1 MALAGQ
7 LSPLKFVAKPQQRK
21 TVRGAQRITKLTA
34 PIKKVEKNE
43 GNIILKGKGKE
54 TDTCKGDR
62 TFSEVEGKPGAQS
75 INENLKKEGMVRGLV
90 TCL

>member
-7 LSPLKFVAKPQQRK
+7 LSPLKFVAKAQQRK

-34 PIKKVEKNE
+34 PINKVEKKE

-62 TFSEVEGKPGAQS
+62 TFSEVEGTPGPQS
-75 INENLKKEGMVRGLV
+75 KMRTLKKKGW
-90 TCL
+90 